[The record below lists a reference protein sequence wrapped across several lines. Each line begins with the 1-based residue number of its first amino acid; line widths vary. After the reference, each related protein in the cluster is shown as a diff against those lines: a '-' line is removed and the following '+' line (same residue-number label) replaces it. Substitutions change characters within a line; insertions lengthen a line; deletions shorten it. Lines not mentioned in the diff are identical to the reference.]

1 MTIRTLALP
10 HALAAILSTL
20 GAADAQTQIGPRPPE
35 QRISITVQT
44 SMNFPGST
52 ATQEDETALQA
63 KARTAFYTIAAGECA
78 TISAALNGDC
88 RPGTISVTTR
98 TVEVRPGLAAQTP
111 GVTVSGS
118 MSFTVTPR

>member
-10 HALAAILSTL
+10 IAFAATLSSL
-20 GAADAQTQIGPRPPE
+20 GTATAQSTIAPRPPE
-35 QRISITVQT
+35 QRINITVQT
-44 SMNFPGST
+44 SMTFPGPTSS
-52 ATQEDETALQA
+52 QEEETALQA
-63 KARTAFYTIAAGECA
+63 KARAAFYAIAAGECT

-88 RPGTISVTTR
+88 RPGTISITTR
-98 TVEVRPGLAAQTP
+98 TVEIRPGLAAQTP